1 MPKMTMDPDD
11 PPPRHVALD
20 LSIRTL
26 LPGRVVRVLAIGV
39 DEYALRVRYETIP
52 AFDPRDSNDPDWQER
67 NDWYLTGRDNHDN
80 LYESGGGARG
90 PSMDGSRTEGV
101 YSLLGLPAAD
111 VSWLDIAFHA
121 FGDPESFERPRYVLR
136 VNMPL
141 NVVVIEPPTNWP

>member
-1 MPKMTMDPDD
+1 MTMDPDD

-67 NDWYLTGRDNHDN
+67 NDWYLTGRDDHDN

-90 PSMDGSRTEGV
+90 HLWMGRAPKGFIHCLACPQPMYRGWTSPSTPSAIQRASSVRATC
-101 YSLLGLPAAD
+101 
-111 VSWLDIAFHA
+111 
-121 FGDPESFERPRYVLR
+121 
-136 VNMPL
+136 
-141 NVVVIEPPTNWP
+141 

>member
-1 MPKMTMDPDD
+1 
-11 PPPRHVALD
+11 
-20 LSIRTL
+20 
-26 LPGRVVRVLAIGV
+26 
-39 DEYALRVRYETIP
+39 
-52 AFDPRDSNDPDWQER
+52 
-67 NDWYLTGRDNHDN
+67 
-80 LYESGGGARG
+80 
-90 PSMDGSRTEGV
+90 MDGSRTEGV